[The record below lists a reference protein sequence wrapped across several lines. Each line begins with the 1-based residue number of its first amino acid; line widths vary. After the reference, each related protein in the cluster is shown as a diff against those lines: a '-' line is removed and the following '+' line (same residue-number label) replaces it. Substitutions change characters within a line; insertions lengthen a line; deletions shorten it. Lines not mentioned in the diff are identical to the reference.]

1 MASENITV
9 NSVCPGLT
17 ETARLDPM
25 GREERWIKRISQIPL
40 KRAAEDQEIAELI
53 GFLSSNRASYITGQS
68 ININGGTVT
77 ER

>member
-1 MASENITV
+1 
-9 NSVCPGLT
+9 
-17 ETARLDPM
+17 M
-25 GREERWIKRISQIPL
+25 GRDERWTKRISQIPL
-40 KRAAEDQEIAELI
+40 QRAAEDQEIAELI